1 MEGGRGGE
9 QAKAVEERNPVGKVS
24 LKGAGVGRAAETSS
38 FFFIGDFLFLV
49 RRLSPR
55 KER

>member
-38 FFFIGDFLFLV
+38 FFFIGDFLLLE